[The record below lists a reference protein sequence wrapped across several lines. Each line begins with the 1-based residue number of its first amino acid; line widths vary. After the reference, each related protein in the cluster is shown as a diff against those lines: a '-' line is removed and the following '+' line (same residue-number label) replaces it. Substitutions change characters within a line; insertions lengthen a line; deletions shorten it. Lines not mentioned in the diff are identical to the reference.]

1 MIENIRNWFVLR
13 KYAWNRVTH
22 CPYSDSMMGFPK
34 KTQKRF
40 AKFDAQQ
47 ERDKKNAEPFGCDFP
62 FWTIQG
68 VQQFTP
74 RVDWKIHA
82 KGRNATN
89 GAWTVNQPLFLL
101 RNWTVEIESWWYF
114 KQNLVSNDWWELPSP
129 SNKKVAQ
136 VAQCSHSWNG
146 NAALVSTFFET
157 APHKGAKGQFEWC
170 RPNIHWCLRDWF
182 HVENLLRS
190 KIVRGKG
197 RRVGK
202 TKTSM
207 VWAWNVDVDSQVP
220 KKTIFFLVNILSVK
234 NAGWEKL

>member
-1 MIENIRNWFVLR
+1 MKVFGQQ
-13 KYAWNRVTH
+13 T
-22 CPYSDSMMGFPK
+22 CPAGARQKKMLSLLVVISHFGLSRGFNSSPQELTEK
-34 KTQKRF
+34 IMQK
-40 AKFDAQQ
+40 
-47 ERDKKNAEPFGCDFP
+47 G
-62 FWTIQG
+62 T
-68 VQQFTP
+68 
-74 RVDWKIHA
+74 
-82 KGRNATN
+82 NATN

-101 RNWTVEIESWWYF
+101 RKWTVEVESWWYF

-146 NAALVSTFFET
+146 NAALVSTCFKT

-182 HVENLLRS
+182 HVENLLLQRS

-197 RRVGK
+197 MRVGK

-220 KKTIFFLVNILSVK
+220 KKK
-234 NAGWEKL
+234 